1 MANNKG
7 TPPAPLHPQVAR
19 KLLDLLS
26 TDDDFRDLFKR
37 DAHAALVQAGY
48 VPPHDADPTMLS
60 ALSGGDCMQLSSSD
74 TLASKEKIAQDRQKL
89 EESLN
94 LVQHFDQATRFIA
107 GVLP

>member
-26 TDDDFRDLFKR
+26 TDDDFRNLFKR

-107 GVLP
+107 